1 MEYFDVIVIG
11 AGSSGGVVSARLS
24 EDPSCKVLLLE
35 AGPDFPDEH
44 NILPLFAVSG
54 EHSWKVAGIPEFDWR
69 YWNTDRAKTTD
80 GHEIRLARG
89 KLVGGTSMINATIAA
104 RGAPSDYDHWS
115 ELGNV
120 GWDWASLLP
129 YFKKIEN
136 DLDFGDQASHGS
148 DGPIKVQRYKRNTWA
163 DVNHAFYDGCVEL
176 GFREVADLNALDSQH
191 DVIGSIPHNRY
202 KEVRQ
207 GTLVTY
213 IREARKRSNFNIRGN
228 SLVDK
233 VLLNGTKATGV
244 RYLDINGGIVEV
256 GSKLVIVSGGVYGS
270 PAILQRSGIGPEE
283 SLKGLGIK
291 VLSNLPVG
299 KNLMD
304 HPGCAVIFHAPK
316 LSTATGRL
324 FATNARGPSSAKLE
338 MEWQVHPFPIGQEEE
353 TAGLWI
359 YLPCQDAK
367 GVVKTTSTDPKVL
380 PLVDHAYNTTDSDYK
395 RFKIAWEF
403 CHDLLRTSSFIE
415 CKARSLMN
423 ANQLKE
429 VLAKGINS
437 ANHQVGTC
445 KMGSAKDNTTVVD
458 SRLQVHGI
466 SGLMVADASI
476 FPEHILHNTNFT
488 CMVIGEIAADIV
500 TGKF

>member
-1 MEYFDVIVIG
+1 
-11 AGSSGGVVSARLS
+11 
-24 EDPSCKVLLLE
+24 
-35 AGPDFPDEH
+35 
-44 NILPLFAVSG
+44 
-54 EHSWKVAGIPEFDWR
+54 
-69 YWNTDRAKTTD
+69 
-80 GHEIRLARG
+80 
-89 KLVGGTSMINATIAA
+89 
-104 RGAPSDYDHWS
+104 
-115 ELGNV
+115 
-120 GWDWASLLP
+120 
-129 YFKKIEN
+129 
-136 DLDFGDQASHGS
+136 
-148 DGPIKVQRYKRNTWA
+148 
-163 DVNHAFYDGCVEL
+163 
-176 GFREVADLNALDSQH
+176 
-191 DVIGSIPHNRY
+191 
-202 KEVRQ
+202 
-207 GTLVTY
+207 
-213 IREARKRSNFNIRGN
+213 
-228 SLVDK
+228 
-233 VLLNGTKATGV
+233 
-244 RYLDINGGIVEV
+244 
-256 GSKLVIVSGGVYGS
+256 
-270 PAILQRSGIGPEE
+270 
-283 SLKGLGIK
+283 
-291 VLSNLPVG
+291 
-299 KNLMD
+299 MD

-380 PLVDHAYNTTDSDYK
+380 PLVDHAYNTTDSDYS

-445 KMGSAKDNTTVVD
+445 KMGTAKDNTTVVD